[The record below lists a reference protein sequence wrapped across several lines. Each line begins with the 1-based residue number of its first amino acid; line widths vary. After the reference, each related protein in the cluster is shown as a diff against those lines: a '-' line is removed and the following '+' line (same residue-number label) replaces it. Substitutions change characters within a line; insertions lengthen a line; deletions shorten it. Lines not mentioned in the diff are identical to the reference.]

1 MRDKLIDML
10 WELND
15 HVYPDYD
22 TKADEIL
29 SLFDVSISEGYFCD
43 YCEEERTL
51 NKNKVCCKCTAMLYP
66 NRN

>member
-29 SLFDVSISEGYFCD
+29 SLFGVS
-43 YCEEERTL
+43 YCEHTPDKSKIDNSTL
-51 NKNKVCCKCTAMLYP
+51 EDVPCLKCGKMVCIAPL
-66 NRN
+66 